1 MKIGSASACAIHDI
15 CASHNAGVLGNLC
28 IPGLAKARADREKRR
43 QEAAAKYRTK
53 QSEAHKYI
61 QSGSA
66 RLALLTAGA
75 PPVNIYQTQRKKEK
89 KGIFGGNYQWVEV
102 VTSVR
107 QGWILG
113 PFTRNPY
120 SVFGFPGDDLT
131 ALLDLDQVVLISVTP
146 YLNSYQELEVTNDNL
161 EIERYKIIELAE
173 AVMSLIELKQLGI
186 QSIFSRRLPSMYDNL
201 SREGQ
206 VLAGGSSFLRVK
218 EVKEAEQIYEIDKE
232 KYSIGPN
239 TESDIYL
246 AKNATVMN
254 LGNGNYAL
262 ETEDSEVKINRQ
274 ELAKYQPCPLQEGDR
289 IQFGQTV
296 LVFGTK

>member
-1 MKIGSASACAIHDI
+1 
-15 CASHNAGVLGNLC
+15 
-28 IPGLAKARADREKRR
+28 
-43 QEAAAKYRTK
+43 
-53 QSEAHKYI
+53 
-61 QSGSA
+61 
-66 RLALLTAGA
+66 
-75 PPVNIYQTQRKKEK
+75 
-89 KGIFGGNYQWVEV
+89 
-102 VTSVR
+102 
-107 QGWILG
+107 
-113 PFTRNPY
+113 
-120 SVFGFPGDDLT
+120 LT